1 MDDSGFR
8 QQAPP
13 SGDYAPPP
21 QPVLTIAGFH
31 VPIDA
36 GDEKEQDQVDHSR
49 YSRLALKLD
58 ENGWLPLV
66 QAAYEDEKRTK
77 NTFIKGLEPAI
88 LKAICYGDVN
98 ATCKGDV
105 GLGKIVQ
112 SYEDRSDTQ
121 ATVYLHQMTV
131 GINEEALSIQQAS
144 DLALVAL
151 QYANALDTQHTR
163 QQAYLIDHKAD
174 QNWVHADTDSG
185 RRHFIEDSKGNVDS
199 GKKRVLLGFSRALNR
214 LADEAKK
221 ENKTHIPFLQYV
233 GYAIKGTQ
241 RKKQHDSLASTSWLF
256 LFTKYV
262 CATWKNFPPTNM
274 HNFTVCLITEKAI
287 GPVTEMLLTRLARA
301 YYFAGGFSIGQ
312 AGASMS
318 SLRLAKL
325 SQVEREKVW
334 EANAQYAKNMT
345 NYTQIQAKEL
355 ASRKNLQKTDYEKMM
370 RQKDDEIA
378 QHKQKIAAMRD
389 HLAEYR
395 AQIDVA
401 VWEKDFPEELQEF
414 RDFEKFVEEAT
425 NMLQD

>member
-21 QPVLTIAGFH
+21 QPVLTTAGFH
-31 VPIDA
+31 VPIGA
-36 GDEKEQDQVDHSR
+36 GDEKEQDQVDHSL

-58 ENGWLPLV
+58 EDGWLPLV

-77 NTFIKGLEPAI
+77 NTFIKDCDIDNWIYYADEVLSTAEPAI
-88 LKAICYGDVN
+88 LKAICRGDVN
-98 ATCKGDV
+98 ATCKGDI

-112 SYEDRSDTQ
+112 SYGDRSDTQ

-131 GINEEALSIQQAS
+131 GMKKEALSIRQAN
-144 DLALVAL
+144 DIALVAL
-151 QYANALDTQHTR
+151 QYANALDTSYTEY
-163 QQAYLIDHKAD
+163 QA
-174 QNWVHADTDSG
+174 G
-185 RRHFIEDSKGNVDS
+185 RRHFIEGSKGNVDS
-199 GKKRVLLGFSRALNR
+199 GKKRVLLGFSCALNR

-262 CATWKNFPPTNM
+262 CATWKNFLPTNM
-274 HNFTVCLITEKAI
+274 RNFTVCLITEEAI
-287 GPVTEMLLTRLARA
+287 GPVAEMLLARLARA

-325 SQVEREKVW
+325 SQVDREKVW

-355 ASRKNLQKTDYEKMM
+355 ASRKNLQKTDYEKTM

-401 VWEKDFPEELQEF
+401 VWEKEFPEELQEF
-414 RDFEKFVEEAT
+414 RDFEKFPEEET

>member
-1 MDDSGFR
+1 MST
-8 QQAPP
+8 
-13 SGDYAPPP
+13 
-21 QPVLTIAGFH
+21 V
-31 VPIDA
+31 
-36 GDEKEQDQVDHSR
+36 
-49 YSRLALKLD
+49 
-58 ENGWLPLV
+58 
-66 QAAYEDEKRTK
+66 
-77 NTFIKGLEPAI
+77 EPAI

-98 ATCKGDV
+98 ATCKGDI

-131 GINEEALSIQQAS
+131 GMKEEALSIRQAN
-144 DLALVAL
+144 DIALVAL
-151 QYANALDTQHTR
+151 QYANALDTSYTEY
-163 QQAYLIDHKAD
+163 QAYLIDHQAD
-174 QNWVHADTDSG
+174 QNWLLADTDSG
-185 RRHFIEDSKGNVDS
+185 RRHFIESSKGNVDN
-199 GKKRVLLGFSRALNR
+199 GKKRVLLGFSRALTR
-214 LADEAKK
+214 LVDEATK

-241 RKKQHDSLASTSWLF
+241 RKKQHDLLTSTSWLF

-262 CATWKNFPPTNM
+262 CATWKNFPPINM
-274 HNFTVCLITEKAI
+274 HNFTVCLITEEVV
-287 GPVTEMLLTRLARA
+287 GPIAEMLLTRLARA

-312 AGASMS
+312 AGASMT

-325 SQVEREKVW
+325 SQVDREKVW

>member
-1 MDDSGFR
+1 MST
-8 QQAPP
+8 A
-13 SGDYAPPP
+13 
-21 QPVLTIAGFH
+21 
-31 VPIDA
+31 
-36 GDEKEQDQVDHSR
+36 
-49 YSRLALKLD
+49 
-58 ENGWLPLV
+58 
-66 QAAYEDEKRTK
+66 
-77 NTFIKGLEPAI
+77 EPAI
-88 LKAICYGDVN
+88 LKAICRGDVN
-98 ATCKGDV
+98 ATCKGDI

-112 SYEDRSDTQ
+112 SYGDRSDTQ

-131 GINEEALSIQQAS
+131 GMKKEALSIRQANNI
-144 DLALVAL
+144 ALVAL
-151 QYANALDTQHTR
+151 QYANALDTSYTEY
-163 QQAYLIDHKAD
+163 QAYLIDHQAD
-174 QNWVHADTDSG
+174 QNWLLADTDSG
-185 RRHFIEDSKGNVDS
+185 RRHFIEGSKGNVDS

-274 HNFTVCLITEKAI
+274 RNFTVCLITEEAI
-287 GPVTEMLLTRLARA
+287 GPVAEMLLARLARA

-325 SQVEREKVW
+325 SQVDREKVW
-334 EANAQYAKNMT
+334 EENAQYAKSMT

-355 ASRKNLQKTDYEKMM
+355 ASRKNLQKTDYEKTM

-401 VWEKDFPEELQEF
+401 VWEKEFPEELQEF
-414 RDFEKFVEEAT
+414 RDFEKFPEEET

>member
-1 MDDSGFR
+1 
-8 QQAPP
+8 
-13 SGDYAPPP
+13 
-21 QPVLTIAGFH
+21 
-31 VPIDA
+31 
-36 GDEKEQDQVDHSR
+36 
-49 YSRLALKLD
+49 
-58 ENGWLPLV
+58 
-66 QAAYEDEKRTK
+66 
-77 NTFIKGLEPAI
+77 
-88 LKAICYGDVN
+88 
-98 ATCKGDV
+98 
-105 GLGKIVQ
+105 
-112 SYEDRSDTQ
+112 
-121 ATVYLHQMTV
+121 MTV
-131 GINEEALSIQQAS
+131 GINEEALSIQQARN
-144 DLALVAL
+144 LALVAV
-151 QYANALDTQHTR
+151 QYANALDTPQTR
-163 QQAYLIDHKAD
+163 QQAYLIDKKALEKD
-174 QNWVHADTDSG
+174 WHRKDTDSG
-185 RRHFIEDSKGNVDS
+185 RRYFIEGSKGNVDS

-274 HNFTVCLITEKAI
+274 RNFTVCLITEEAI
-287 GPVTEMLLTRLARA
+287 GPVAEMLLTRLARA

-325 SQVEREKVW
+325 SQVDREKVW
-334 EANAQYAKNMT
+334 EENAQYAKSMT

-355 ASRKNLQKTDYEKMM
+355 ASRKNLQKTDYEKTM

-401 VWEKDFPEELQEF
+401 VWEKEFPEELQEF